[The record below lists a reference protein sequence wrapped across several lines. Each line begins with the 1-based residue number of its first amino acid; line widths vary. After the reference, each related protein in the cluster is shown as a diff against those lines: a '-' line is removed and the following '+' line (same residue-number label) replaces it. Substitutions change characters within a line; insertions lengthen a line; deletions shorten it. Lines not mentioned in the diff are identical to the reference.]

1 MLKPAATL
9 ALSLLFA
16 GCLADSGSEPTSA
29 ELESELSTPVLGGN
43 LPGFTATQA
52 KTLAVAYF
60 NQTSQ
65 FAAYDPF
72 TVPNTHSWAYAV
84 EDFHYVESYTWI
96 EVCGGYVRR
105 NGAIT
110 DNYCYIR
117 IGP

>member
-1 MLKPAATL
+1 M
-9 ALSLLFA
+9 ALA
-16 GCLADSGSEPTSA
+16 GCLTEGGSEPDQA
-29 ELESELSTPVLGGN
+29 QVLSELSTPVLGGD
-43 LPGFTATQA
+43 LPGFSAAQA
-52 KTLAVAYF
+52 KAIAVAYF

-72 TVPNTHSWAYAV
+72 TVGNTHSWAYAV
-84 EDFHYVESYTWI
+84 EDFHYVESYTYI

-110 DNYCYIR
+110 DNYCYLR